1 MKKLGLIVN
10 PIAGM
15 GGRVGLKG
23 TDGPEIFERAL
34 QLGAK
39 PVAQA
44 RTIEALKA
52 ITPIKEAITLVT
64 CPHKMGEDAAIH
76 SGFKPQII
84 NGKCISESSTD
95 ARDTRKAAKV
105 MREMGVAMLLFAGGD
120 GTARDIHKA
129 IGNSLVVLGIP
140 TGVKIQSAVFARNP
154 SAAGELCALYLQ
166 RKAKKVH
173 EAEVMDINEEDFRK
187 GILSARL
194 YGYLKIPYRSRY
206 VQRVKSGSPP
216 DEKYAQEAIA
226 AAIIESMSD
235 AIIYIVGPGTTTRT
249 IMEKLNLDYSLL
261 GIDIVHKKKLVG
273 KDLSEAEIL
282 KEIQG
287 KKCKLIITPVG
298 GQGYLLGRGNQQ
310 LSPEVIARVGKDNI
324 IIVATQNK
332 IHSLKGQPLLVDTGD
347 KKTDQHL
354 SGYSKVIIGYRDS
367 IIYRVKH

>member
-23 TDGPEIFERAL
+23 TDGPEILEKAL
-34 QLGAK
+34 KLGAE
-39 PVAQA
+39 PVAQS

-64 CPHKMGEDAAIH
+64 CPVEMGEGAAIH
-76 SGFKPQII
+76 CGFRPQII
-84 NGKCISESSTD
+84 DGISTSSTD
-95 ARDTRKAAKV
+95 ARDTRKAAKT
-105 MREMGVAMLLFAGGD
+105 MLDMGVAMLLFAGGD

-129 IGNSLVVLGIP
+129 VSNSLVVLGIP
-140 TGVKIQSAVFARNP
+140 TGVKIHSAVFARNP
-154 SAAGELCALYLQ
+154 FTAGELCALYLQ
-166 RKAKKVH
+166 GKAKKVH

-216 DEKYAQEAIA
+216 HEKYAQEAIA
-226 AAIIESMSD
+226 AAVIEIMSD
-235 AIIYIVGPGTTTRT
+235 AYLYILGPGTTTRT

-261 GIDIVHKKKLVG
+261 GIDIVHKRKLIG
-273 KDLSEAEIL
+273 KDLNEAEIL
-282 KEIQG
+282 KEISG
-287 KKCKLIITPVG
+287 KKCKLIITPIG
-298 GQGYLLGRGNQQ
+298 GQGYILGRGNQQ

-332 IHSLKGQPLLVDTGD
+332 IHSLMGQPLLVDTGD
-347 KKTDQHL
+347 KETDQLL
-354 SGYSKVIIGYRDS
+354 SGYSKVIIGYHDS

>member
-23 TDGPEIFERAL
+23 TDGPEILKKAIK
-34 QLGAK
+34 LGAE
-39 PVAQA
+39 PVAHS

-52 ITPIKEAITLVT
+52 ITSIKETITLFT
-64 CPHKMGEDAAIH
+64 CPAKMGEEAAIH
-76 SGFKPQII
+76 YGFKLKIVDD
-84 NGKCISESSTD
+84 ISTSSTD
-95 ARDTRKAAKV
+95 ARDTRKAAKTMLD
-105 MREMGVAMLLFAGGD
+105 MRVAMLLFAGGD
-120 GTARDIHKA
+120 GTARDIYEA
-129 IGNSLVVLGIP
+129 IGNSMVVLGIP

-154 SAAGELCALYLQ
+154 LAAGELCALYLQ
-166 RKAKKVH
+166 NKAKKVQ

-194 YGYLKIPYRSRY
+194 HGYLRIPYRSRY
-206 VQRVKSGSPP
+206 LQRVKSGSPP
-216 DEKYAQEAIA
+216 NEKYAQQAIA
-226 AAIIESMSD
+226 AAVIENMSD
-235 AIIYIVGPGTTTRT
+235 AYLYILGPGTTTRT

-287 KKCKLIITPVG
+287 KKCKLIITPIG

-310 LSPEVIARVGKDNI
+310 LSPEVIARVDKDNI

-332 IHSLKGQPLLVDTGD
+332 IHSLKGQPLFVDTGD
-347 KKTDQHL
+347 SKTDQLL
-354 SGYSKVIIGYRDS
+354 SGYSKVIIGYRDT
-367 IIYRVKH
+367 IIYRVRH